1 MSDRDT
7 PEQRS
12 DGGSVSAA
20 NGTSSER
27 RSDGGVASET
37 SGTSSERCSDGG
49 VATETDVTTA
59 TGEHRGTSGLRGF
72 KTLLRREI
80 LRFVRRPRNTFVPPM
95 ITNVLYFAVFGVILG
110 GRIDQIAGFQYIVFI
125 LPGLIVL
132 GTISNAFENASFSI
146 FHGRWNDYIEA
157 VLTSPLSHRS
167 MVAAYLL
174 SSALRGV
181 LVGTII
187 AGIGLGFLFVT
198 GTTLPVAHPV
208 YLATFLVLI
217 SLLFAAFGVV
227 GGLWARDF
235 DYLTVL
241 NQFII
246 RPLVFFGGVFYAL
259 DALPEPYRTL
269 SLLNPMVHMVN
280 GVRYGFLGYS
290 DVPVNLALAALAG
303 LTVAVI
309 VLDVWLFKRG
319 YGLVE

>member
-1 MSDRDT
+1 MSDGDT
-7 PEQRS
+7 PERRS
-12 DGGSVSAA
+12 DGGSVSNA
-20 NGTSSER
+20 NGISSEP
-27 RSDGGVASET
+27 RSDGGVASDT
-37 SGTSSERCSDGG
+37 SGTSSEHRSDGG
-49 VATETDVTTA
+49 VANETDVTVA
-59 TGEHRGTSGLRGF
+59 TGDHRGTSGRRGF
-72 KTLLRREI
+72 TTLLRREI
-80 LRFVRRPRNTFVPPM
+80 LRFLRRPSNTFVPPM

-157 VLTSPLSHRS
+157 VVTSPLSHRS

-181 LVGTII
+181 LVGGII
-187 AGIGLGFLFVT
+187 AAIGLGFLFLT
-198 GTTLPVAHPV
+198 GTTLPVANPV
-208 YLATFLVLI
+208 YLVTFVVLI
-217 SLLFAAFGVV
+217 SVLFAAFGVV

-290 DVPVNLALAALAG
+290 DVPVNLALGALAG

-309 VLDVWLFKRG
+309 ALDVWLFKRG

>member
-1 MSDRDT
+1 MSDKSTADEPRTADT
-7 PEQRS
+7 ARTVGDS
-12 DGGSVSAA
+12 RTDGGI
-20 NGTSSER
+20 
-27 RSDGGVASET
+27 
-37 SGTSSERCSDGG
+37 
-49 VATETDVTTA
+49 ATETGASGETASDTDVTTA
-59 TGEHRGTSGLRGF
+59 TGKHRGTGGF
-72 KTLLRREI
+72 GGFLTLLRREI
-80 LRFVRRPRNTFVPPM
+80 LRFVRRPRNPFAPPM

-181 LVGTII
+181 LVGSII
-187 AGIGLGFLFVT
+187 AAIGLGFLFVT

-217 SLLFAAFGVV
+217 AVLFAAFGIV
-227 GGLWARDF
+227 GGLWSQDF

-259 DALPEPYRTL
+259 DALPEPYRTI

-290 DVPVNLALAALAG
+290 DVPVNLALGALAG
-303 LTVAVI
+303 LTVAV
-309 VLDVWLFKRG
+309 VVVDVWLFKRG